1 MRNAALSERKGIF
14 SRFQLE
20 LTEKITIF
28 AVITNK
34 IQTMEIPTPSIAD
47 LAELTGSPHLD
58 GDLLLFDKLTDFP
71 LPVGAG
77 RTSNI
82 VVALCL
88 EGNSTYMAN
97 TVEHR
102 VGPDDVLIIHDGQV
116 VDGYRIDPAQRSI
129 GLIMSPDFFHE
140 VIFSRSHPVLHL
152 TPKERDCMLEY
163 YRLVKAKAAD
173 SGNTMRRQVA
183 QHIISAMV
191 CELCNAIRRLPD
203 CLGERQMR
211 AEKIFADFIRLVE
224 QNYKMERRVGW
235 YGEQMCITPKYL
247 SETVKTVSRRTPN
260 EWIDN
265 YVTMELRAQLRNTT
279 KSIKEI
285 AREMNFP
292 NQSFL
297 GKYFKEHVGMS
308 PMSYRK
314 S

>member
-1 MRNAALSERKGIF
+1 MERTTTP
-14 SRFQLE
+14 LDE
-20 LTEKITIF
+20 L
-28 AVITNK
+28 AR
-34 IQTMEIPTPSIAD
+34 
-47 LAELTGSPHLD
+47 LTGSANID
-58 GDLLLFDKLTDFP
+58 NDLLLFDNLDSFP
-71 LPVGAG
+71 RHTEPR

-82 VVALCL
+82 IVALCL
-88 EGNSTYMAN
+88 EGLSKYTAN
-97 TVEHR
+97 TVEHN

-116 VDGYRIDPAQRSI
+116 VDKFSI
-129 GLIMSPDFFHE
+129 ASCQQCVGLIMSRNFFQDVLKDIHE
-140 VIFSRSHPVLHL
+140 LSSLIIFSRSHPVLHL

-191 CELCNAIRRLPD
+191 CELCNAIRRLS
-203 CLGERQMR
+203 CCQGEKQMR

-224 QNYKMERRVGW
+224 QNYKTERRVGW
-235 YGEQMCITPKYL
+235 YGEQMCLSPKYL
-247 SETVKTVSRRTPN
+247 SETVKTVSLRSPN

-265 YVTMELRAQLRNTT
+265 YVTMELRALLRNTT
-279 KSIKEI
+279 MSVKEI
-285 AREMNFP
+285 ASEMNFP

-308 PMSYRK
+308 PVSYRK

>member
-20 LTEKITIF
+20 LTEKFTIF

-47 LAELTGSPHLD
+47 LAELTGSPHL
-58 GDLLLFDKLTDFP
+58 
-71 LPVGAG
+71 

-140 VIFSRSHPVLHL
+140 VLKDIHELASLIIFSRSHPVFRL
-152 TPKERDCMLEY
+152 TPHETENMIEY
-163 YRLVKAKAAD
+163 YRLVKAKVAD
-173 SGNTMRRQVA
+173 GENGLRRDV
-183 QHIISAMV
+183 V